1 MGNIMCAYKEREIKP
16 GWKKKNFIAC
26 LKRIVKLVEEVP
38 VVTFLHFHF
47 ANRKPH
53 NIFTILLD
61 VPLRPKLCLKNSPE
75 DWRLPRCGLGGS
87 LKWG

>member
-1 MGNIMCAYKEREIKP
+1 M
-16 GWKKKNFIAC
+16 
-26 LKRIVKLVEEVP
+26 EEVH

-61 VPLRPKLCLKNSPE
+61 VPLWPKLCLKNSPE
-75 DWRLPRCGLGGS
+75 DWRLLRCGLEVESGDEPGS
-87 LKWG
+87 LGTLTWHSAEQVHGVRPDCVVYI